1 MLVIKFMRF
10 VGQCMHCVGG
20 VRNRISVF
28 TACHTSGETELLGTD
43 RWKSDGRGGTFLSCL
58 NFFSCGLVVQDF
70 FLWFINLLSYVA
82 RGCSN
87 IFPLDFRLPEFF
99 FCFWS
104 TLPITFLMVRP
115 LQGFDYF
122 H

>member
-43 RWKSDGRGGTFLSCL
+43 HWKSDGRGGTFLSCL

-70 FLWFINLLSYVA
+70 FFVVYQPFVLCRKRLL
-82 RGCSN
+82 
-87 IFPLDFRLPEFF
+87 E
-99 FCFWS
+99 
-104 TLPITFLMVRP
+104 
-115 LQGFDYF
+115 YF
-122 H
+122 SP